1 MVISFGEEIKLP
13 NPIKKISN
21 NIKDGMALAGRA
33 IKTNNTLN
41 QIGQFVDD
49 VTGLGYIKGKLN
61 SNKVKRDRKKKD
73 DEEYLQSLQDEKE
86 ARKQEREEFEEKKKS
101 SSWRVY

>member
-1 MVISFGEEIKLP
+1 MVYLSERKLSYL
-13 NPIKKISN
+13 ILLKKISN

-61 SNKVKRDRKKKD
+61 SNKVKKR
-73 DEEYLQSLQDEKE
+73 
-86 ARKQEREEFEEKKKS
+86 
-101 SSWRVY
+101 